1 MVWEN
6 ERETYET
13 DQSSDARESRDEA
26 VALTAS
32 VLKTPIEYLSVEI
45 SLDKYLENEYENIVV
60 NGHNTVFL

>member
-32 VLKTPIEYLSVEI
+32 VLKTPLEWNFPGGSVNKTLC
-45 SLDKYLENEYENIVV
+45 SQSGGLGFNCSSGN
-60 NGHNTVFL
+60 